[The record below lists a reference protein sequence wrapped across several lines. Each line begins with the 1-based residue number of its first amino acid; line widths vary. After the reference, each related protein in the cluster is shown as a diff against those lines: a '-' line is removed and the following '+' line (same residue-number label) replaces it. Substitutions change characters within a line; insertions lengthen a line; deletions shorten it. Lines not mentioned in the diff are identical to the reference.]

1 MWIEAFLIFVFILLN
16 GFFAGAE
23 IAIISL
29 RKTRIQALA
38 DEGHERAKILLGLRN
53 NPERFIATV
62 QIGVTIMAALAS
74 AIGGAATVRI
84 LKPLIETL
92 PLNLSSGT
100 SEALSI
106 AIVVTIISYL
116 TLIFGELLPKSVA
129 LMSPEMVALNS
140 AIPIAFFA
148 KLASFFIGILTA
160 STNLIL
166 KPFGKE
172 AFTQRAYISEEEL
185 RILIEEG
192 RKDGVFE
199 AEEQELIHSVLEFTD
214 ISVKEV
220 MVPILQVQCFSIE
233 TSFEDIVNTI
243 AEGSHSR
250 YPVYTRELNNIKGV
264 LYARDVFK
272 ALASKN
278 NFHVRKLLKAPLFIP
293 ETIKIGN
300 LLRLM
305 QKKRIHMSI
314 VVDEY
319 GSVSGIATIEDLL
332 EEIVGEIID
341 EYDIEKPIIDLG
353 NGVYIVDASINI
365 RDLKEDYSITIP
377 DSTQYDTLGGF
388 IITTLQKIPS
398 SGDNILLDHLRITII
413 EMVNNRV
420 SKVKVEIL
428 GENNEKNDDV

>member
-1 MWIEAFLIFVFILLN
+1 MWLEAFLIFIFILLN

-29 RKTRIQALA
+29 RKTRIQAMA
-38 DEGHERAKILLGLRN
+38 EVGGERAKLLLNLRN

-62 QIGVTIMAALAS
+62 QIGVTIMGALAS
-74 AIGGAATVRI
+74 AIGGATTVRV

-92 PLNLSSGT
+92 PFNISPGT
-100 SEALSI
+100 AEAVSI

-116 TLIFGELLPKSVA
+116 TLIFGELLPKSIA
-129 LMSPEMVALNS
+129 LMSPEKFALNV
-140 AIPIAFFA
+140 AIPLSFFA

-160 STNLIL
+160 STNIFL

-172 AFTQRAYISEEEL
+172 SFTKRAYISEEEL
-185 RILIEEG
+185 RLLIEEG

-220 MVPILQVQCFSIE
+220 MVPIMQVQCYSIE
-233 TSFEDIVNTI
+233 TPFDEIVSSI
-243 AEGSHSR
+243 AQGQHSR
-250 YPVYTRELNNIKGV
+250 YPVFSGELNNIKGV
-264 LYARDVFK
+264 LYVRDVFK
-272 ALASKN
+272 ALAAKDQI
-278 NFHVRKLLKAPLFIP
+278 HLRKLLKAPLFIP
-293 ETIKIGN
+293 ETVKIGN

-305 QKKRIHMSI
+305 QKRRIHMSI

-319 GSVSGIATIEDLL
+319 GAVSGIATIEDLL

-353 NGVYIVDASINI
+353 NGIYIVHASINI
-365 RDLKEDYSITIP
+365 RDLKEDYSIAIP

-388 IITTLQKIPS
+388 IITTLQRIPS
-398 SGDNILLDHLRITII
+398 SGDNLLLDHLKITII
-413 EMVNNRV
+413 EMMKNRV
-420 SKVKVEIL
+420 SKVKIEIL
-428 GENNEKNDDV
+428 TGEQP